1 LLMNQTYKKSQ
12 KILHWLLAFPVLF
25 WLFVSGALVE
35 SSEGADKAMI
45 LPIHSGGAIII
56 LCLMI
61 FRFRLRLANTVIPS
75 AALKPYERIWSVRT
89 HLTMYALVLLMVLSG
104 IGQGIFFEQ
113 EVRIFGFINI
123 TLEHNESI
131 VVIFHFI
138 HETTANIF
146 KLLIAIHI
154 LAALKHQFIDRNG
167 LLKRMS

>member
-1 LLMNQTYKKSQ
+1 MIIKNITLNIKHIGIVHQQSPNAL
-12 KILHWLLAFPVLF
+12 IAFC
-25 WLFVSGALVE
+25 
-35 SSEGADKAMI
+35 
-45 LPIHSGGAIII
+45 GGII

-61 FRFRLRLANTVIPS
+61 YRFRLRLANTVIPS

-167 LLKRMS
+167 LLKRMR